1 MRKLLIGIVAIIVL
15 LALGTKLYVWHKTT
29 TLADNLIALATP
41 LVSISYD
48 GTTSSLWSGQA
59 GLTGL
64 EIRPNGMD
72 SVVRIGELTVEAGD
86 LPGLFAI
93 TGTLGKGSTPDTLR
107 LNLKHMQFDVD
118 SALFQDVPHAPGIWG
133 LFGQSFGALACGNRN
148 QFSAADLR
156 RMGIRT
162 IEFDLHIG
170 YTLDRAAKSIAMQV
184 NGLNYNLN
192 TIDLTMSAQLPQ
204 DAGLSQMMSVKPQL
218 TSTHLHVSDRGWN
231 ARWREFCAAESQQS
245 EEDFL
250 AAHTAA
256 VRAAF
261 VRRGIGVSDGM
272 TQHYREL
279 LADSAELDITLRPAQ
294 PVNLDGLR
302 FYAPDD
308 LLYYLNPVVT
318 VNTTPVPIEV
328 TSLDSAT
335 VAKARERKVETTKEA
350 TGYQSVPLDKLQQYR
365 GSQVR
370 LTLKNGRVFEGKL
383 VRMDERV
390 ARLERPSF
398 SGDAYEVLVLLW
410 EVQEAAVATQ

>member
-15 LALGTKLYVWHKTT
+15 FALGVKLYVWHKTT
-29 TLADNLIALATP
+29 TLADNFIALIGPFAS
-41 LVSISYD
+41 VSYD
-48 GTTSSLWSGQA
+48 GATSSLWPGRA
-59 GLTGL
+59 GLTD
-64 EIRPNGMD
+64 IIIHPAGMD
-72 SVVRIGELTVEAGD
+72 SEVRIGELTVEAGD
-86 LPGLFAI
+86 LPGLLTI
-93 TGTLGKGSTPDTLR
+93 TGALGEGSTPGTLR
-107 LNLKHMQFDVD
+107 LNLKHVQFDVD

-133 LFGQSFGALACGNRN
+133 LFGQSLGALACGQRN
-148 QFSAADLR
+148 VFSAADLR
-156 RMGIRT
+156 RMGIST
-162 IEFDLHIG
+162 IEFDLQIG
-170 YTLDRAAKSIAMQV
+170 YTLDRAANSITMQI
-184 NGLNYNLN
+184 NALNYDLN
-192 TIDLTMSAQLPQ
+192 TMDLTLSAQVPQ
-204 DAGLSQMMSVKPQL
+204 GAGFGQMMAAKPEL
-218 TSTHLHVSDRGWN
+218 TNAHLHVSDRGWN
-231 ARWREFCAAESQQS
+231 ARWREFCAADSQQS
-245 EEDFL
+245 EAEFL

-272 TQHYREL
+272 VQSYRAL
-279 LADSAELDITLRPAQ
+279 LADSAELDIKLRPAQ

-335 VAKARERKVETTKEA
+335 VAKAREHKAETTKQA
-350 TGYQSVPLDKLQQYR
+350 TGYQPIPLDKLQQYR

-370 LTLKNGRVFEGKL
+370 LTLKNGKVFEGKL

-390 ARLERPSF
+390 ARLQRPSF

-410 EVQEAAVATQ
+410 EVQEAAVASE